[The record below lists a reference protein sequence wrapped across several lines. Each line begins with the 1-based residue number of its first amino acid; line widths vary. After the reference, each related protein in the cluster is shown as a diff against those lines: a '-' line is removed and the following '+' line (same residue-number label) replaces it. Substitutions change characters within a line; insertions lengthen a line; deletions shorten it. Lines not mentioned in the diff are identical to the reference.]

1 MRRSSQKSR
10 LAFWLLIGLIQL
22 LTIPFQGYVGWWT
35 CIPIGLVLGFVFRN
49 KINRPFL
56 AGFLSLFLQWTAYA
70 FYLDMQ
76 NDSILSLRISRLLN
90 LPESNYYPILIT
102 GILGG
107 LLMGSLVL
115 SGYLL
120 GKIVAPT
127 SKAEYY

>member
-56 AGFLSLFLQWTAYA
+56 AGFLALSLQWLAYA
-70 FYLDMQ
+70 LYRDIQ

>member
-1 MRRSSQKSR
+1 
-10 LAFWLLIGLIQL
+10 
-22 LTIPFQGYVGWWT
+22 
-35 CIPIGLVLGFVFRN
+35 
-49 KINRPFL
+49 
-56 AGFLSLFLQWTAYA
+56 
-70 FYLDMQ
+70 MQ

-120 GKIVAPT
+120 GKIVAST
-127 SKAEYY
+127 SKAEYH

>member
-120 GKIVAPT
+120 GKIVAST
-127 SKAEYY
+127 SKAEYH

>member
-1 MRRSSQKSR
+1 MRRSSQKCR

-49 KINRPFL
+49 KINRPYL

-76 NDSILSLRISRLLN
+76 NDSILSLRIARLLN
-90 LPESNYYPILIT
+90 LPESKYYPILIS
-102 GILGG
+102 GLLGG
-107 LLMGSLVL
+107 LLMGFLVL

-120 GKIVAPT
+120 GKSISQK
-127 SKAEYY
+127 SKAIKY